1 MHAPLPSKRLRL
13 SPWAG
18 AVALLTVALAW
29 AYWPTLA
36 GLVER
41 WSGDPQYSHGYVVP
55 LFAAVVLWSRRRMLR
70 ARPARPSA
78 WGPALLAGAAL
89 LRAAGTYFY
98 LTWLENV
105 SLLPALAGLCVVA
118 GGWHAL
124 RWAWPAVAFLL
135 FMLPLPFGIENL
147 LAGPL
152 RRLATACGTYAL
164 QTAGLPAVS
173 EGTVIV
179 IDDLRVGVADACSGL
194 GMLFTFFALS
204 TAIAFVIERPFW
216 QKAVVFLSAVPV
228 GVAMNV
234 VRVAVTAFLF
244 RAGGGWLSPAAF
256 HDAAGW
262 VMMPAALVLLLLELR
277 FLAALFL
284 EPERTGPVPVPRP
297 APPRVNPQPPA
308 TAPRP
313 EAVAGRP

>member
-1 MHAPLPSKRLRL
+1 MNHPAPSKRWRPSL
-13 SPWAG
+13 WAG
-18 AVALLTVALAW
+18 AVALLAAALAW

-55 LFAAVVLWSRRRMLR
+55 LFAAVVLWSRRRLLP
-70 ARPARPSA
+70 ARPACPGA
-78 WGPALLAGAAL
+78 WGLALLAGAAL
-89 LRAAGTYFY
+89 LRAAGTHYY

-105 SLLPALAGLCVVA
+105 SLLPALAGLCALA
-118 GGWHAL
+118 GGRPAL

-135 FMLPLPFGIENL
+135 FMLPLPFGVENL

-152 RRLATACGTYAL
+152 RRLATACSVYAL
-164 QTAGLPAVS
+164 QTAGLPAVA

-179 IDDLRVGVADACSGL
+179 LDDLRVGVADACSGL

-204 TAIAFVIERPFW
+204 TAVAFVVERPPW

-228 GVAMNV
+228 GVAMNLA
-234 VRVAVTAFLF
+234 RVAATAFLF
-244 RAGGGWLSPAAF
+244 RAGGGPLSPAAF
-256 HDAAGW
+256 HDLAGW
-262 VMMPAALVLLLLELR
+262 VMMPAALAVLLLELR
-277 FLAALFL
+277 FLAALFV

-297 APPRVNPQPPA
+297 APPRATPQPPA
-308 TAPRP
+308 TTPRP
-313 EAVAGRP
+313 QAVAGRP